1 MIRKAKTSDFEHV
14 YKLIMMASKL
24 VFEDALN
31 TNEESKLKELAFKYF
46 NDENTKFSY
55 KNTYIYE
62 KSGEIA
68 GCLIYYDSDK
78 ELEYNNNMETYLDNE
93 YRFSIEAVENT
104 IYLDTIA
111 VFEKY
116 RGERVARQLI
126 EFMIENEKRN
136 ISLIA
141 ESHKQYVI
149 DYYKRIGFEVVKEEN
164 IYGSRTYFMLYKAP
178 LS

>member
-1 MIRKAKTSDFEHV
+1 MIRKAEISDFEQV
-14 YKLIMMASKL
+14 YQLIMMASKL

-31 TNEESKLKELAFKYF
+31 TNEESKLKELILKYF

-55 KNTYIYE
+55 KHTYIYE
-62 KSGEIA
+62 KEGEIA

-78 ELEYNNNMETYLDNE
+78 ELEYNKVMETYLDND
-93 YRFSIEAVENT
+93 YTFSIEAVENT

-116 RGERVARQLI
+116 RGERIARQLI
-126 EFMIENEKRN
+126 EFMIENESRD

-141 ESHKQYVI
+141 EDHKQSVI
-149 DYYKRIGFEVVKEEN
+149 DYYLRLGFKIVSKNVMYNSKT
-164 IYGSRTYFMLYKAP
+164 SVMLYTHK
-178 LS
+178 